1 MITVSLNNE
10 KRELQPDT
18 SITAAL
24 QLWGYAADAPIAIAV
39 NQAFV
44 PRQQYPGTLLR
55 DRDQV
60 DIVQPISGG

>member
-1 MITVSLNNE
+1 MMTVSLNNE
-10 KRELQPDT
+10 NRELQPGT
-18 SITAAL
+18 SLTAAL
-24 QLWGYAADAPIAIAV
+24 QLWGYAANAPIAVAV

-44 PRQQYPGTLLR
+44 PRQQYPDTLLR